1 MEKDLIKFY
10 NNITFINKEL
20 AKYEDEKG
28 NIQYLP
34 IGQLICNLTYNEL
47 DDKQL
52 EVAQFSKTID
62 KDIEY
67 QKTTI
72 IKPINKYEIT
82 KNKKDKN
89 TLIDKEIEVY
99 KVWVLQNALGV
110 IKGYNNLEEAK
121 NKFEEINGKILKQ
134 AQMI

>member
-47 DDKQL
+47 DEKQL
-52 EVAQFSKTID
+52 EVAKFSKTID

-67 QKTTI
+67 EKIKVIKT
-72 IKPINKYEIT
+72 INKYEIT

-89 TLIDKEIEVY
+89 ILMDHEVEVY
-99 KVWVLQNALGV
+99 RMWVLQNALG
-110 IKGYNNLEEAK
+110 ILKSYNNLEEAK
-121 NKFEEINGKILKQ
+121 NKFEEINDKILKQ
-134 AQMI
+134 AEMI